1 MLQRNNI
8 FIVLL
13 ALLLLVVFAVGVGWC
28 GSARQLF
35 EVESEAKPRPI
46 LERGDLAA
54 NEKST
59 IRLFREISPSVVFIT
74 TLSLRRDWLSLNVQE
89 IPQGTGSGFIWDD
102 NGHIVTNFHVIQG
115 SNAAKVTLYDHST
128 WDAKLIGVAPQED
141 LAVLQIRAP
150 HNRLQ
155 PIPIGRSNDLQVG
168 QEAFAI
174 GNPFGLDQTLT
185 TGVISALGREIES
198 VTRVPIR
205 NVIQTDAAINPGNSG
220 GPLLDSSGRLVGVNT
235 AIYSPSGTYAGIG
248 FAIPVDTVNWVVP
261 ELIAKGKI
269 EQPTLGVVLLPAQAI
284 ANMNVAGAVILRVVP
299 GSGAERAGLRG
310 IRRDSLGRIHLGDI
324 IVAVEGQPV
333 RNSGDLVLALERRKA
348 GEKVKIQVLRG
359 GQRKQ
364 IEVELGPPP
373 PS

>member
-1 MLQRNNI
+1 VLQRSK
-8 FIVLL
+8 VSTALL
-13 ALLLLVVFAVGVGWC
+13 ALLLLIVFTVGVGW
-28 GSARQLF
+28 GGFTEQLLGRA
-35 EVESEAKPRPI
+35 EPKAEPRPI
-46 LERGDLAA
+46 LTRGDLAT
-54 NEKST
+54 NEKLT
-59 IRLFREISPSVVFIT
+59 IKLFREVSPSVVFIT
-74 TLSLRRDWLSLNVQE
+74 TLSLRRDWFNLNVQQ
-89 IPQGTGSGFIWDD
+89 IPRGTGSGFIWDD
-102 NGHIVTNFHVIQG
+102 KGHIVTNFHVIQG

-141 LAVLQIRAP
+141 LAVLQIQAP
-150 HNRLQ
+150 HNKLQ
-155 PIPIGRSNDLQVG
+155 PIPIGRSSNLQVG
-168 QEAFAI
+168 QEALAI

-220 GPLLDSSGRLVGVNT
+220 GPLLDSSGRLIGVNT
-235 AIYSPSGTYAGIG
+235 AIYSPSGAYAGIG

-284 ANMNVAGAVILRVVP
+284 ANVNVEGAVILRVVP
-299 GSGAERAGLRG
+299 GSGAEQAGLRG
-310 IRRDSLGRIHLGDI
+310 IQRDSLGRIHLGDI
-324 IVAVEGQPV
+324 IVAVEGRPV

-348 GEKVKIQVLRG
+348 GEKIKIQVLRN

-373 PS
+373 P